1 MANNA
6 PGGRVPPHYAKR
18 SSSLGYSPTT
28 LVIQSGD
35 DPDAAVP
42 GKTLDR
48 FSFHAVI
55 QSF

>member
-6 PGGRVPPHYAKR
+6 PGGRVPPHYVKR